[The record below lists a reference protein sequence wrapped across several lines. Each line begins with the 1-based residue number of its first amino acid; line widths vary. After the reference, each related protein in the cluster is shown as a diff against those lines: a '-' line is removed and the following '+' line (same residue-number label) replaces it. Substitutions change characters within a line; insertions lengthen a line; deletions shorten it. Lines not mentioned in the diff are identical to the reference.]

1 MRLVAAVER
10 RDLKKGAPV
19 CMFVQKAI
27 YILFS
32 FIISTLVSSIYRV
45 AQTIGAQGIDDLKV
59 ETDSGIGG
67 SEFMARRKLFQG
79 REERFS
85 Y

>member
-1 MRLVAAVER
+1 M
-10 RDLKKGAPV
+10 
-19 CMFVQKAI
+19 
-27 YILFS
+27 
-32 FIISTLVSSIYRV
+32 
-45 AQTIGAQGIDDLKV
+45 AQTLGAQWISGLKV

-67 SEFMARRKLFQG
+67 NEFMARRKLFQG